1 MGSPQDPGEL
11 YNQGPS
17 VAVGPGGFERIM
29 YETYYGLSASPFNIT
44 PDPRYLFFSRRHR
57 EAFEYIMFGIAQR
70 KGFIQIT
77 GEVGAGKSTM
87 CRAVLAVLDETGGG
101 YATALILNPIMTGV
115 QLLRSVLTEL
125 HLDGRGNDRV
135 RLLQRLND
143 FLLEQAHAGQD
154 VVLILDEA
162 QDMSA
167 ELLEEVRLLS
177 NLETEDRKLLQIVL
191 VGQPELRDMLDA
203 TKLRQLRQR
212 ITVRYHLGPIS
223 KAETEDY
230 ILHRLKVAG
239 ATGRPTFSTR
249 ALRTIHRYSRG
260 VPRLINAVCDKALLA
275 GYVDGRDHLGWWQIR
290 RAIRDL
296 EGAGR

>member
-1 MGSPQDPGEL
+1 
-11 YNQGPS
+11 
-17 VAVGPGGFERIM
+17 M

-77 GEVGAGKSTM
+77 GEVGAGKSTL

-101 YATALILNPIMTGV
+101 YATALILNPVMTGV

-125 HLDGRGNDRV
+125 QLDGRGNDRV

-143 FLLEQAHAGQD
+143 FLLERAHAGED

-249 ALRTIHRYSRG
+249 ALRTVHRYSRG